1 MAAADDFHRRIAT
14 DAGATG
20 ISICPPDVSHGGR
33 LWQLARDSA
42 VLDVNSSYA
51 YLLWCHDFAAT
62 SAVALAGER
71 AVGFVT
77 GYLRPDVPDALMV
90 WQVAVDLSQRGR
102 GLAVRMLHHLL
113 DRLSPRGVRWLHTTI
128 SPDNE
133 ASIRLFSAVAR
144 DRGIGIERRDLFAA
158 QHFPADDTTGSG
170 HPPEDLYVIGP
181 LPGRPEPGDQA
192 TSTTDL
198 PRTEQP

>member
-1 MAAADDFHRRIAT
+1 MPVADEFHRRIGS

-20 ISICPPDVSHGGR
+20 ISLCPPDVSHASR

-62 SAVALAGER
+62 SAVALADR
-71 AVGFVT
+71 HVVGFVT
-77 GYLRPDVPDALMV
+77 GYLRPAAPDTLMV
-90 WQVAVDLSQRGR
+90 WQVAVDASQRGR
-102 GLAVRMLHHLL
+102 GLAARMLHHLL
-113 DRLSPRGVRWLHTTI
+113 DRLSPPGARWLHTTI

-144 DRGIGIERRDLFAA
+144 DRGTGIERRDLFAA
-158 QHFPADDTTGSG
+158 QHFPAEDATGSG
-170 HPPEDLYVIGP
+170 HQAEDLYVIGP
-181 LPGRPEPGDQA
+181 LPGRPEPSDQT
-192 TSTTDL
+192 TSTIYL
-198 PRTEQP
+198 PGTE

>member
-1 MAAADDFHRRIAT
+1 MAAADDSYRRIAS
-14 DAGATG
+14 DDGATG
-20 ISICPPDVSHGGR
+20 ISICPPDVAHGGR
-33 LWQLARDSA
+33 LWQLARKSV

-62 SAVALAGER
+62 SAVALADDR

-77 GYLRPDVPDALMV
+77 GYLRPDAPDTLMV
-90 WQVAVDLSQRGR
+90 WQVAVDSSQRGR
-102 GLAVRMLHHLL
+102 GLAGRMLHHLL
-113 DRLSPRGVRWLHTTI
+113 DRLAQRGVRWLHTTI

-144 DRGIGIERRDLFAA
+144 DRGTGIERRDLFAA
-158 QHFPADDTTGSG
+158 QYFPADDAAGNG
-170 HPPEDLYVIGP
+170 HQAEDLYVIGP

-192 TSTTDL
+192 TSTTDF
-198 PRTEQP
+198 PRTE